1 MFDIKQLLI
10 NIEDRFPDCSISMSK
25 EQEGRIYQFN
35 LKSAKFEVSI
45 DILQVQI
52 HQAKNLIELTELV
65 CSELKSVADIY
76 LQ

>member
-25 EQEGRIYQFN
+25 EQEGHIYQFN
-35 LKSAKFEVSI
+35 LKSDKFEVSV
-45 DILQVQI
+45 DILQMQV
-52 HQAKNLIELTELV
+52 HQTKNLIELTELV
-65 CSELKSVADIY
+65 CSELKNVADVY